1 MNQQDA
7 PEISTNANRDSG
19 ADAAR
24 SRSIALRPLRILEAI
39 AGADGPVAVL
49 DVARQVGVDRST
61 AYRILVSLTEEGY
74 VAKDSGGTRYVLA
87 HKVLWLAKSLLD
99 QDDSNAL
106 INETLAAL
114 AGLTGETVHFSVLD
128 GHVAILTHS
137 AKGKQR
143 LSVDVA
149 IGDRAPLH
157 ATSAGKILLAYSAEG
172 LVEEVVGRGLGKF
185 AANTITEP
193 ESLHAELERIREQG
207 FAYDLH
213 EFADDMQCVAVPV
226 FGRRGK
232 VHGTISFSGPD
243 SRFTL
248 DQLNRLKDAARPA
261 AATLSQ
267 ALSGPP

>member
-1 MNQQDA
+1 MDRDA
-7 PEISTNANRDSG
+7 PNFPISNKPRESG
-19 ADAAR
+19 SEAAR

-39 AGADGPVAVL
+39 AGADGPVTVL

-61 AYRILVSLTEEGY
+61 AYRILVTLSEEGY
-74 VAKDSGGTRYVLA
+74 VAKDTGGTRYVLA

-106 INETLAAL
+106 INETLSTL
-114 AGLTGETVHFSVLD
+114 AGVTGETVHFSVLD

-157 ATSAGKILLAYSAEG
+157 ATSAGKILLAYSPEE
-172 LVEEVVGRGLGKF
+172 LVDEVVARGLGKF
-185 AANTITEP
+185 AANTITAADT
-193 ESLHAELERIREQG
+193 LRAELEQVRAQG
-207 FAYDLH
+207 YALDLH

-226 FGRRGK
+226 FGRHGR

-248 DQLNRLKDAARPA
+248 EQLNRLKEAARPA
-261 AATLSQ
+261 AASLSQ
-267 ALSGPP
+267 ALSGPM